1 MRKIVS
7 LFIIFLCFPVSLFAN
22 TGENV
27 LSGALEKVVPVAL
40 VSNTVS
46 SQNSG
51 IFSLLDKSNA
61 ENLKI
66 SETQAS
72 IDYETGIQKGL
83 QTQIEEL
90 QLLFSQGQKLG
101 ALLVPENG
109 SGSVMIPEYS
119 LEDFKTFFAGYK
131 KYFSPEKNL
140 EESPEVFQKNSTALL
155 LNIQTKKQEL
165 EKLLHES
172 EQKSEQYTVDL
183 QELENQLE
191 KTQLSIQL
199 QVLEA

>member
-27 LSGALEKVVPVAL
+27 LSGTLEKVVPVAL

-61 ENLKI
+61 EKLKI

-109 SGSVMIPEYS
+109 S
-119 LEDFKTFFAGYK
+119 
-131 KYFSPEKNL
+131 
-140 EESPEVFQKNSTALL
+140 
-155 LNIQTKKQEL
+155 
-165 EKLLHES
+165 
-172 EQKSEQYTVDL
+172 
-183 QELENQLE
+183 
-191 KTQLSIQL
+191 
-199 QVLEA
+199 